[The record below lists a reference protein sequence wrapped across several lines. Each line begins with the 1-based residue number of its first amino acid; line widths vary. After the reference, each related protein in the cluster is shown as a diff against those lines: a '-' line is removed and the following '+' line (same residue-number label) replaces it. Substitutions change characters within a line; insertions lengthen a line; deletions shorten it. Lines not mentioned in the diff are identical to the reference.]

1 MSLPARGAWIE
12 ISQFF
17 VSLAG
22 SASLP
27 ARGAWIEITNPFG
40 LIDSPLLSLPA
51 RGAWIEIDIEAVNIE
66 NIKRRSPHG
75 ERGLKSNQFVT
86 REKDAPVAPRTGSV
100 D

>member
-1 MSLPARGAWIE
+1 MSPPARGAWIE
-12 ISQFF
+12 I
-17 VSLAG
+17 LK
-22 SASLP
+22 
-27 ARGAWIEITNPFG
+27 
-40 LIDSPLLSLPA
+40 IDTALNAPWSLPA